1 MHTTDYL
8 IAGSSHAALEA
19 INAIRMHDAA
29 GSITVITRDPHPPYS
44 PTVLPYVVSGRSAP
58 ERVYLR
64 DAGFFTRNQVDYR
77 AASALAAV
85 HAERHVATLADGSEI
100 GYRKLLLAT
109 GASPIVPPIPGI
121 DTVEYHVLR
130 TLDDATRLRQAMT
143 RSRRAVVLGAGLVG
157 MHAAENLV
165 KAGAEVTIVEM
176 NAQLTSGYFDDTA
189 AGLIEEAFLDNGAT
203 IRTNSRVVGVQKTDT
218 GVRLLL
224 EGGDGIDA
232 DLLLVAV
239 GVRPQLDYLDGSG
252 VATERGILVD
262 DAMRTNVA
270 DVWAAGD
277 CAQARGFFS
286 DAPIMNAILPDAS
299 IQGRIAGMGM
309 AGDPGAKPYQGGL
322 ALNTYHFFGRHAIS
336 VGNSQVPE
344 GGDAQVRF
352 DQDSGRY
359 LRVVFDRDNRLT
371 GIFGVNEFFDAGVM
385 AQLILRK
392 TDLGPV
398 RDRFM
403 AEPLATG
410 RALMSNLWR

>member
-64 DAGFFTRNQVDYR
+64 DAGFFTGNRVEYR

-85 HAERHVATLADGSEI
+85 HPERHVATLADGSEI

-189 AGLIEEAFLDNGAT
+189 AGLIEEAFRDNGAT

-344 GGDAQVRF
+344 GGNARVRF